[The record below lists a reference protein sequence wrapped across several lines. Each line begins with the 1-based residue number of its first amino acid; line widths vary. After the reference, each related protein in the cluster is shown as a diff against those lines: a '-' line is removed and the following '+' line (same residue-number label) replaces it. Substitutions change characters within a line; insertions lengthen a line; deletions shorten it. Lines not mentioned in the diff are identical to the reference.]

1 MEPTRKAPERDRL
14 RYSFGATL
22 TIVTGLVVL
31 TVGLSVIIA
40 LFGGLWL
47 DRQLGTGSIFT
58 ILLIVAAGP
67 VSLYVVYRATKATI
81 SRMKP
86 ILPVQPGQGRK
97 QTDEEG
103 EDE

>member
-1 MEPTRKAPERDRL
+1 MDPTSKAPERDRL

-22 TIVTGLVVL
+22 AIVSGLVVL

-40 LFGGLWL
+40 LVGGLWL
-47 DRQLGTGSIFT
+47 DRQLGTRSIFT

-67 VSLYVVYRATKATI
+67 VSLYVVYRVTMAII

-86 ILPVQPGQGRK
+86 MLPAQPGRGRK
-97 QTDEEG
+97 QTDEGG